1 MVIFYMKAQDILVV
15 LKILSKLISS
25 QSWSQRDLSDELGIS
40 VGEINASLKRNKKSG
55 FLDAEFVPVKYAI
68 KEFLL
73 HGFKYCF
80 PAEIGQPTRGIKTAY
95 AAPFIADQFASEE
108 LPPVWPDPDGKERGI
123 EFKPLYKSVPF
134 AIKNDPQLYRF
145 LVLLDILRSG
155 RKREINLAQELLKN
169 EIEQKSV

>member
-1 MVIFYMKAQDILVV
+1 MVALYMKAQDILVV
-15 LKILSKLISS
+15 LKLLSKLISS
-25 QSWSQRDLSDELGIS
+25 QTWSQRELASELGIS
-40 VGEINASLKRNKKSG
+40 VGEINSSLKRNQKSG
-55 FLDAEFVPVKYAI
+55 FLDAELIPVKYAI

-95 AAPFIADQFASEE
+95 AAPFLAEQFASQE
-108 LPPVWPDPDGKERGI
+108 LPPVWPDPDGKEKGI

-145 LVLLDILRSG
+145 LALLDILRSG
-155 RKREINLAQELLKN
+155 RKREINFAQEQLKN
-169 EIEQKSV
+169 EIEQITA